1 MAYLGILDRSMTIH
15 HLICMGGL
23 TGGLL
28 TGFSA
33 DILVGTIFLTEI
45 SNPAMHVRVI
55 LRLLGL
61 RYTQAYE
68 TSEITYMGK
77 LSSFYSFL
85 LIVLYIFGRLFL
97 GIPVLYRTW
106 MCPSNHIIVKL
117 MGTGLVAQSLMFIY
131 QIVFILKS
139 RSNEYAE
146 RKAKN
151 VKLRW
156 LDPLS
161 KEEVSKIDAYNK
173 KNAKKQHI
181 P

>member
-23 TGGLL
+23 SGGLV
-28 TGFSA
+28 TGYSA
-33 DILVGTIFLTEI
+33 DILIGAIFLTEI
-45 SNPAMHVRVI
+45 SNPAMHIRVI

-61 RYTQAYE
+61 RYTKAYE

-77 LSSFYSFL
+77 YL
-85 LIVLYIFGRLFL
+85 LGNSLVLYMFGRVFL
-97 GIPVLYRTW
+97 GLPVLYRTW

-117 MGTGLVAQSLMFIY
+117 MGTGLIAQSLKFIY
-131 QIVFILKS
+131 QMVFILKA
-139 RSNEYAE
+139 RANEYAE

-151 VKLRW
+151 IRMRW
-156 LDPLS
+156 LDPLT
-161 KEEVSKIDAYNK
+161 KEELAKIESYNK
-173 KNAKKQHI
+173 KNNKKQHV

>member
-1 MAYLGILDRSMTIH
+1 
-15 HLICMGGL
+15 
-23 TGGLL
+23 
-28 TGFSA
+28 
-33 DILVGTIFLTEI
+33 
-45 SNPAMHVRVI
+45 MHVRVI

-77 LSSFYSFL
+77 LSSFYSSL

-131 QIVFILKS
+131 QMVFILKS

-146 RKAKN
+146 RKAKG